1 MCTAVKFINVIFI
14 KIKVYVKLKEVPEY
28 TKQLINLR
36 VSLEERVPG
45 SHLWEDTAD
54 WPDIYRTG
62 VAGGAQQ
69 NFWSSVPQGHNL
81 VTALYKHKYKYK
93 KIFWKPVV
101 KRRFVSN
108 YTFAVQFVR
117 NILVHSLWKKL
128 FNNNSSTSLY
138 QFLI

>member
-1 MCTAVKFINVIFI
+1 MCTAVKFIKILSNVTFI
-14 KIKVYVKLKEVPEY
+14 KIKVYIKLNEVPEY

-45 SHLWEDTAD
+45 GHLWKDTAN
-54 WPDIYRTG
+54 WPDIYRAG
-62 VAGGAQQ
+62 VAGRAQQ

-81 VTALYKHKYKYK
+81 VKALYKHKYK

-108 YTFAVQFVR
+108 YTFAVQFFR

-128 FNNNSSTSLY
+128 FDNSSSTSL
-138 QFLI
+138 